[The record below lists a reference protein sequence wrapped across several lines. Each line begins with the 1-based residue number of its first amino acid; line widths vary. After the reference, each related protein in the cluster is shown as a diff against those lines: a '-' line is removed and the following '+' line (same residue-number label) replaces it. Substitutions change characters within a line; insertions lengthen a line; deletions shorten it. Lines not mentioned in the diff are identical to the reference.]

1 MSDLNDLVPTSDTID
16 VVIKHPVTG
25 EILTNDDDGS
35 EMTITIYAPHTKP
48 YKAAIYKQ
56 ASSRIKKAGGK
67 VEDIEFDMEELEQ
80 AGLELFSSVTK
91 EWNITFG
98 GERPELTAEKAKD
111 IYEKVFWIRPQ
122 VEEAIESYTAF
133 TKD

>member
-25 EILTNDDDGS
+25 EILTNDDDNS
-35 EMTITIYAPHTKP
+35 EMTITVYAPHTKP
-48 YKAAIYKQ
+48 YKSAIYKQ
-56 ASSRIKKAGGK
+56 TNSRLKRAGGK
-67 VEDIEFDMEELEQ
+67 IEEVEFDIEELEE

-91 EWNITFG
+91 EWNITFD
-98 GERPELTAEKAKD
+98 GERPELTANKAKE

-122 VEEAIESYTAF
+122 VEEAIASYTAF

>member
-48 YKAAIYKQ
+48 YKTAIYKQ
-56 ASSRIKKAGGK
+56 ANSRIKKAGGK
-67 VEDIEFDMEELEQ
+67 IEDIEFDIEELEE

-91 EWNITFG
+91 EWNITFDG
-98 GERPELTAEKAKD
+98 DRPKLSANKAKD
-111 IYEKVFWIRPQ
+111 IYEKVFWLRPQ
-122 VEEAIESYTAF
+122 LEEAIASYVAF